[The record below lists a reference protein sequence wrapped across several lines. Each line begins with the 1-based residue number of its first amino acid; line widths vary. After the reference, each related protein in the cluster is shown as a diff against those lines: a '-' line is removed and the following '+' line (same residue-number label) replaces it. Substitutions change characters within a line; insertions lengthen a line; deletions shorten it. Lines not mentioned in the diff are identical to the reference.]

1 MPLGMTNAEYL
12 RHLRAR
18 AAADGKCYSCRCRP
32 AKLGARYC
40 VECIA
45 KSADFERRLVRER
58 RCTNC
63 CSNLPRG
70 DRRRICPSC
79 RSKFKEN
86 AQRMRQAWIAAG
98 MCSYCGKRH
107 AMPGRRQCIDCT
119 ERTRIRIL
127 TYERSKGRSVKVG
140 SCSICSAM
148 GLVGTG
154 HDRRTHD
161 RYFAKAKAWLP

>member
-1 MPLGMTNAEYL
+1 MPLGMNNAEYL

-18 AAADGKCYSCRCRP
+18 AVADGKCYSCRCRP
-32 AKLGARYC
+32 AKPRARYC
-40 VECIA
+40 AECIDRA
-45 KSADFERRLVRER
+45 KDFEHRLVKER

-70 DRRRICPSC
+70 DRRLVCPGC
-79 RSKFKEN
+79 RAEFKAKAE
-86 AQRMRQAWIAAG
+86 QMRAAWIAAG
-98 MCSYCGKRH
+98 LCSYCGKQN
-107 AMPGRRQCIDCT
+107 AAPGRRQCIECA

-127 TYERSKGRSVKVG
+127 TYARRKGRGVKVG
-140 SCSICSAM
+140 SCSVCTSM

-161 RYFAKAKAWLP
+161 RYMAKAKTWRP